1 MAGVIDGIRLGASL
15 ERGVE
20 EEEGKGAAEEGQG
33 GGDSLGEGLGG
44 TGSRRT
50 FAFTVNLDE
59 EVERRESKLDKCRER
74 ERKKR
79 EGRARQCGSHGVGPS
94 SSTRRDQEEGGAGRG
109 GESVCSC
116 GGVSV
121 STTSGSGR
129 GRGERRRSGPKLWL
143 GRENPEGN
151 VEYKLKLVK
160 VSCNRLEHLVTQMK
174 FRFSESSGDERG
186 TCVYYLGVQ
195 DDGFCRGLVQRE
207 LKETLGTLISMCA
220 ILAGSGGAKPRPFG
234 EGSFDFLDGLIE
246 RHAAGQDFSLDP
258 FLGGE
263 LFTMKVTLLEGYE
276 GKYASVHVRL
286 IPKQHAYSYTELRVA
301 MCGAHDA
308 GKSTLMSVLTHGEHR
323 KPLLCNGMGQAR
335 SRVFTH
341 RHEVESGRT
350 SSIAHEVLAYGKNGL
365 CLNYQTDSVCW
376 PLSPVEMSREAG
388 KMLRL
393 FDLSGHE
400 RYLKTTCYG
409 LTCLVPDFV
418 MLIVSAQEGVSEMT
432 REHAALARV
441 LGAPIF
447 VVMTKIDLTPSSSL
461 EGEEDAKSLESLHV
475 YKEVKALLGENSC
488 TELVQTIEQAR
499 ELGKRLGKQP
509 ASSGECGGAAADA
522 IVPVLGVSCVS
533 GDGMTLLHA
542 FLKKLRPRDWRR
554 RNSNTKSPAPEF
566 SDSLAGNHAQQSQP
580 SEALQQQQQMQ
591 LLHFQ
596 VYKTFEVPA
605 VGHVLFG
612 TVLSGKIKVGYQLLL
627 GPMEDGSFSPVRVKS
642 IERSQVPVNKLAV
655 GQTGTLALDFK
666 HHEGEKR
673 GFRWESSERA
683 RLDLHDLGGSGK
695 APGSGKPEESS
706 SINIPCKASAEK
718 AGSPPHSHSFSPS
731 SGGSPPTKKGTV
743 LLRGLTPSA
752 ARSFRA
758 VMKLVKDSFCGESSD
773 LSVIDD
779 ITFLS
784 KVLKGSTVV
793 VHCGSIR
800 QAAAIASCRALSD
813 LGESGVSAQ
822 VYQALED
829 IVSLKQ
835 EEIHFYSLPLLV
847 DLKFLHWAEWMPKG
861 STVVLRNQQTG
872 RLGGVGLVH

>member
-1 MAGVIDGIRLGASL
+1 M
-15 ERGVE
+15 
-20 EEEGKGAAEEGQG
+20 
-33 GGDSLGEGLGG
+33 
-44 TGSRRT
+44 
-50 FAFTVNLDE
+50 NLDE
-59 EVERRESKLDKCRER
+59 EVERRESKLEKCRER

-79 EGRARQCGSHGVGPS
+79 EGKERQSGSHGMESS
-94 SSTRRDQEEGGAGRG
+94 SSTRRAQDDGGAGRRS
-109 GESVCSC
+109 ETS

-129 GRGERRRSGPKLWL
+129 GQGERRPSSPKLWL

-151 VEYKLKLVK
+151 VEYKLKLVNI
-160 VSCNRLEHLVTQMK
+160 SCNRLEHLVTQMK

-195 DDGFCRGLVQRE
+195 DDGFCRGLVQSE
-207 LKETLGTLISMCA
+207 LKETLGTLISMCST
-220 ILAGSGGAKPRPFG
+220 LTGSGGEGSERVTRSVGGAKPRPFG
-234 EGSFDFLDGLIE
+234 EGAFDYLDGLIE
-246 RHAAGQDFSLDP
+246 RHATGRGFSLDP

-263 LFTMKVTLLEGYE
+263 LFTIMVTLHEGYE
-276 GKYASVHVRL
+276 GKYASAHVRL
-286 IPKQHAYSYTELRVA
+286 IPKQHTYSYTELRVA

-341 RHEVESGRT
+341 KHEVESGRT

-447 VVMTKIDLTPSSSL
+447 VVMTKIDLMSSSSL
-461 EGEEDAKSLESLHV
+461 EDDEDAKSLESLHV
-475 YKEVKALLGENSC
+475 YKEVKGMLGENSS

-509 ASSGECGGAAADA
+509 ASSGECGGATADT

-533 GDGMTLLHA
+533 GDGMALLHA

-554 RNSNTKSPAPEF
+554 RNSNTKSPGPEC
-566 SDSLAGNHAQQSQP
+566 SDSLTGSAQQSQP
-580 SEALQQQQQMQ
+580 SEALEQQQQMQ

-642 IERSQVPVNKLAV
+642 IERSQVPVNKLTV
-655 GQTGTLALDFK
+655 GQTGTLALDFN
-666 HHEGEKR
+666 HHEEEKR
-673 GFRWESSERA
+673 GFQWESPERA
-683 RLDLHDLGGSGK
+683 QSDLNDLGCSAK

-706 SINIPCKASAEK
+706 SINIPCKASTEK
-718 AGSPPHSHSFSPS
+718 VGSPPLSPSFSPS

-743 LLRGLTPSA
+743 LLRGLTPST

-758 VMKLVKDSFCGESSD
+758 VMKLVKDSFCTESSD
-773 LSVIDD
+773 SSVIDD
-779 ITFLS
+779 VTFLS
-784 KVLKGSTVV
+784 QVLKGNTVV

-800 QAAAIASCRALSD
+800 QAATIASCRALSD
-813 LGESGVSAQ
+813 LGESGVSTR
-822 VYQALED
+822 VYQTLED

-835 EEIHFYSLPLLV
+835 EEMHFYSLPLLV

-861 STVVLRNQQTG
+861 STVVLRNQRTG
-872 RLGGVGLVH
+872 RLGGVGFVH